1 MALLAITG
9 GGPGGPGF
17 KLPPAG
23 CDATQLRAV
32 GTMAVMV
39 QCLAISLLCL
49 QTVANGSAAGLSARV
64 LGLEAALLALRLSS
78 ATWLNGY
85 LPVVASGDMVYQL
98 VDVCSRAM
106 VL

>member
-1 MALLAITG
+1 
-9 GGPGGPGF
+9 
-17 KLPPAG
+17 
-23 CDATQLRAV
+23 
-32 GTMAVMV
+32 MAVMV

-64 LGLEAALLALRLSS
+64 LGLEAASLALRLAS

-85 LPVVASGDMVYQL
+85 LPAVASGGLVYQL
-98 VDVCSRAM
+98 VDVCSLAM

>member
-17 KLPPAG
+17 QLPPAG
-23 CDATQLRAV
+23 CDATQLREVGSIAV
-32 GTMAVMV
+32 TV

-64 LGLEAALLALRLSS
+64 LGLEAASLALRLSP
-78 ATWLNGY
+78 AMWLNGY

-98 VDVCSRAM
+98 VDV
-106 VL
+106 